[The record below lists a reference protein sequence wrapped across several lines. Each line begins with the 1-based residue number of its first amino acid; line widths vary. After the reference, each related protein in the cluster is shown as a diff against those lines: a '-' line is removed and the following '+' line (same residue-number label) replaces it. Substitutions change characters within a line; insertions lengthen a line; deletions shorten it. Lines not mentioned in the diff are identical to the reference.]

1 MSKKNSKFKE
11 KQLQIQRRFCPKRSP
26 PHEKNSLQIQRWRLS
41 TTPPHMAGQIT
52 RYPKP
57 EPEKPEPE
65 SEKPEP
71 EKPEHYFG

>member
-1 MSKKNSKFKE
+1 MMPC
-11 KQLQIQRRFCPKRSP
+11 CPQPLWQVIAP
-26 PHEKNSLQIQRWRLS
+26 PDACLCCIRLS
-41 TTPPHMAGQIT
+41 MAGQIT

-65 SEKPEP
+65 PEPEKTKP

>member
-1 MSKKNSKFKE
+1 MTSSYSM
-11 KQLQIQRRFCPKRSP
+11 QSSVTRI
-26 PHEKNSLQIQRWRLS
+26 
-41 TTPPHMAGQIT
+41 TDMAGQIT

-65 SEKPEP
+65 PEKTKP

>member
-1 MSKKNSKFKE
+1 MRVAANKSDTG
-11 KQLQIQRRFCPKRSP
+11 LRRTGRTGGEEAEAPAG
-26 PHEKNSLQIQRWRLS
+26 
-41 TTPPHMAGQIT
+41 MAGQIT

-65 SEKPEP
+65 PEKTKP

>member
-1 MSKKNSKFKE
+1 MSNLSF
-11 KQLQIQRRFCPKRSP
+11 LVWLCPCVKRARLAAKP
-26 PHEKNSLQIQRWRLS
+26 PPI
-41 TTPPHMAGQIT
+41 AGQIT

-65 SEKPEP
+65 PKKPEP

>member
-1 MSKKNSKFKE
+1 
-11 KQLQIQRRFCPKRSP
+11 
-26 PHEKNSLQIQRWRLS
+26 
-41 TTPPHMAGQIT
+41 MAGQIT

-65 SEKPEP
+65 LEKTKP

>member
-1 MSKKNSKFKE
+1 
-11 KQLQIQRRFCPKRSP
+11 
-26 PHEKNSLQIQRWRLS
+26 
-41 TTPPHMAGQIT
+41 MAGQIT

-65 SEKPEP
+65 PEKTKP

>member
-1 MSKKNSKFKE
+1 MAS
-11 KQLQIQRRFCPKRSP
+11 
-26 PHEKNSLQIQRWRLS
+26 
-41 TTPPHMAGQIT
+41 MAGQIT

-65 SEKPEP
+65 PEKTKP